1 MDQADIASKAIA
13 NGDVVIACQ
22 QEADRFAAIAEDLG
36 APEPQFV
43 DIRDRAGWSDDVQE
57 RSPKMAA
64 LIADA
69 LLLTPATKSVDIIS
83 EGRCLILGAEEIVL
97 AAAERLADALAVTV
111 LLEPGTDILPTHKY
125 DAVVGDLRQ
134 ATGTLGRFEIRI
146 DAFQQSVFGGRGTP
160 GLTQAKDG
168 AISKCDIILD

>member
-1 MDQADIASKAIA
+1 MSKTLLVCDCLGSQNVDAGALSAATGLSCKTCYSSLCMDQVDIASKAIA

-64 LIADA
+64 LLADA
-69 LLLTPATKSVDIIS
+69 LLLTPATKPVDHIS
-83 EGRCLILGAEEIVL
+83 QGRCLS
-97 AAAERLADALAVTV
+97 
-111 LLEPGTDILPTHKY
+111 
-125 DAVVGDLRQ
+125 
-134 ATGTLGRFEIRI
+134 I
-146 DAFQQSVFGGRGTP
+146 DATYPV
-160 GLTQAKDG
+160 LQA
-168 AISKCDIILD
+168 A